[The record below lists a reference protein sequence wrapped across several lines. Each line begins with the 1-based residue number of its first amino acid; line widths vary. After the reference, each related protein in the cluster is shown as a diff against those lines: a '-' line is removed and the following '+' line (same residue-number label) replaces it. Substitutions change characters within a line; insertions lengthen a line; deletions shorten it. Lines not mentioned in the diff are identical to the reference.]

1 MEQQIQDRQRRIRR
15 YADVDGLVQLMFAA
29 LFLAY
34 SLFIAVY
41 QRDWLPAPALALLP
55 LLAPLLTVAM
65 LKLKEQITY
74 RRTGY
79 ADLPQPPRFSRNLLL
94 LGIGLVLLAALAALW
109 FVLALVVPTGNSAA
123 LTGWLP
129 LGLGM
134 VAALVFAILG
144 LAWQLRRFQLL
155 AGVALGLGGL
165 LSWQARGQPGIGTGM
180 VDVFFALLGLI
191 LLLSGSWTLLRYL
204 RRHPVLQEEG

>member
-1 MEQQIQDRQRRIRR
+1 MEQQIQDRQRRAWR

-79 ADLPQPPRFSRNLLL
+79 TDLPQPPRFSRNLLL
-94 LGIGLVLLAALAALW
+94 LGIGLLLAALAALW
-109 FVLALVVPTGNSAA
+109 FVLALVASPGNSAA

-129 LGLGM
+129 LGLGIA
-134 VAALVFAILG
+134 AALVFAILG
-144 LAWQLRRFQLL
+144 LVWQLRRFQLL

-165 LSWQARGQPGIGTGM
+165 LSWQTRSQPGIDTGM

-204 RRHPVLQEEG
+204 RRNPVLQEEG